1 MGQEYHEKVF
11 PVHIASILNDGL
23 VDAGS
28 SLDHVVNVRQFW
40 QKQNAWE
47 RERERERGRERER
60 REHMNQS

>member
-28 SLDHVVNVRQFW
+28 SLGSRCKCETVLTEAKCLR
-40 QKQNAWE
+40 E
-47 RERERERGRERER
+47 REREREERTHEPKLK
-60 REHMNQS
+60 M